1 MTTSI
6 ENTQTTVTTSTA
18 KTVIT
23 HNGLFHADEGFGVAF
38 LSLLLGS
45 EMVRVVRTRNP
56 AQIEQADVVLD
67 VGGIYDNDGLRY
79 DHHQREF
86 TEVHDGTSVKLAAC
100 GLIWRHF
107 GTCVITRLHPELDTE
122 QVKTLWQMVDETI
135 CRPVDLQ
142 DNGQGTFKTEGA
154 EAQALTISMMVSSF
168 NQQDIYSPAQDEAFM
183 RVVEI
188 LKEYVLNF
196 LRAGANK
203 LQLLKEAEEAVKAQL
218 GSRVLVL
225 DKFLPYREAVL
236 KANAE
241 EGGMFDLVTY
251 PAKGQWNIQTV
262 PVDDSPENFYSQRVS
277 LPQRLWGLTG
287 PDASKE
293 QLGDCA
299 LVFCHKTGFLAA
311 VKADTADAAR
321 KAAEAVI
328 AEAQAKA

>member
-1 MTTSI
+1 MTSI
-6 ENTQTTVTTSTA
+6 TTNTQTIVTTS
-18 KTVIT
+18 KTVVT

-38 LSLLLGS
+38 LNLLLGP
-45 EMVRVVRTRNP
+45 EMRVVRTRNP
-56 AQIEQADVVLD
+56 AQIEQADVALD
-67 VGGIYDNDGLRY
+67 VGGIYDNGKFRY
-79 DHHQREF
+79 DHHQRDF
-86 TEVHDGTSVKLAAC
+86 LDVHEGTYVKLAAC

-107 GTCVITRLHPELDTE
+107 GTCLITKFHPELDIE

-135 CRPVDLQ
+135 CRSVDLQ
-142 DNGQGTFKTEGA
+142 DNGQGTFNVEGA
-154 EAQALTISMMVSSF
+154 EAQALTITMMVSSF

-183 RVVEI
+183 KVVEI
-188 LKEYVLNF
+188 LKEYILNF

-203 LQLLKEAEEAVKAQL
+203 LQLLKEAEETVKAQL

-225 DKFLPYREAVL
+225 DKFLPYRETVL

-241 EGGMFDLVTY
+241 EGGQFDLVTY
-251 PAKGQWNIQTV
+251 PANGQWNIQTV
-262 PVDDSPENFYSQRVS
+262 PVDDSTENFYSQRVS

-293 QLGDCA
+293 SLGGSA

-311 VKADTADAAR
+311 VKADTA
-321 KAAEAVI
+321 EAVI

>member
-23 HNGLFHADEGFGVAF
+23 HNGLFHADETFGTAF

-45 EMVRVVRTRNP
+45 EVRVVRTRNP
-56 AQIEQADVVLD
+56 AQIEQAYVALD
-67 VGGIYDNDGLRY
+67 VGGVYDNAKLRY
-79 DHHQREF
+79 DHHQRDF
-86 TEVHDGTSVKLAAC
+86 LDVHEGTSIKLAAC

-107 GTCVITRLHPELDTE
+107 GTCLITKLHPELDIE
-122 QVKTLWQMVDETI
+122 QVKSLWQSVDETI

-142 DNGQGTFKTEGA
+142 DNGQGIFKIEGA
-154 EAQALTISMMVSSF
+154 EAQALTVSMMVAAF

-183 RVVEI
+183 RIVKI
-188 LKEYVLNF
+188 LKEYILNF

-203 LQLLKEAEEAVKAQL
+203 LQLLKEAEEAVEQQK
-218 GSRVLVL
+218 GNRVLVL

-236 KANAE
+236 KANS
-241 EGGMFDLVTY
+241 EGAQFDLVTY
-251 PAKGQWNIQTV
+251 PAKGQWNLQTI
-262 PVDDSPENFYSQRVS
+262 PVDDTPENFYSQRVS

-293 QLGDCA
+293 SLGGSA

-311 VKADTADAAR
+311 VKADTADDAR

>member
-1 MTTSI
+1 MTTI
-6 ENTQTTVTTSTA
+6 TTNSQSNVTTET
-18 KTVIT
+18 KTIVT
-23 HNGLFHADEGFGVAF
+23 HNGLFHADEAFGTAF

-45 EMVRVVRTRNP
+45 EEVRVVRSRNP
-56 AQIEQADVVLD
+56 AQIEQADVALD
-67 VGGIYDNDGLRY
+67 VSGIYDNGKFRY
-79 DHHQREF
+79 DHHQRDF
-86 TEVHDGTSVKLAAC
+86 LDVHEGTSIKLAAC

-107 GTCVITRLHPELDTE
+107 GTCLITKLHPELDIE
-122 QVKTLWQMVDETI
+122 QVKSLWQSVDETI
-135 CRPVDLQ
+135 CRPVDMQ
-142 DNGQGTFKTEGA
+142 DNGQCTFNVEGA

-241 EGGMFDLVTY
+241 GGQFDLVTY
-251 PAKGQWNIQTV
+251 PANGQWNIQTV
-262 PVDDSPENFYSQRVS
+262 PVDDSTENFYSQRVS

-293 QLGDCA
+293 SLGGCD

-311 VKADTADAAR
+311 VKADTAEAAR

>member
-1 MTTSI
+1 M
-6 ENTQTTVTTSTA
+6 
-18 KTVIT
+18 
-23 HNGLFHADEGFGVAF
+23 
-38 LSLLLGS
+38 
-45 EMVRVVRTRNP
+45 RVVRTRNP
-56 AQIEQADVVLD
+56 QEIEGAYVALD
-67 VGGIYDNDGLRY
+67 VGGVYDNAKLRY

-86 TEVHDGTSVKLAAC
+86 TDVHEGTSVKLAAC
-100 GLIWRHF
+100 GLIWKHF
-107 GTCVITRLHPELDTE
+107 GTCLITKFHPELDLE
-122 QVKTLWQMVDETI
+122 QVQSMWQSVDETI

-142 DNGQGTFKTEGA
+142 DNGQGTFKVEGA
-154 EAQALTISMMVSSF
+154 EAQALTVSMMVAAF

-183 RVVEI
+183 KVVEI
-188 LKEYVLNF
+188 LKEYILNF

-241 EGGMFDLVTY
+241 GGQFDLVTY
-251 PAKGQWNIQTV
+251 PANGQWNIQTV
-262 PVDDSPENFYSQRVS
+262 PVDDSTENFYSQRVS

-293 QLGDCA
+293 SLGGSA

-311 VKADTADAAR
+311 VKADTAEVAR

>member
-1 MTTSI
+1 MTTI
-6 ENTQTTVTTSTA
+6 NNTQTTVTTSTA
-18 KTVIT
+18 KTVVT

-56 AQIEQADVVLD
+56 QEIKDAYVALD
-67 VGGIYDNDGLRY
+67 VGGVYDNENLRY

-86 TEVHDGTSVKLAAC
+86 TEVHEGTSVKLAAC
-100 GLIWRHF
+100 GLIWKHF
-107 GTCVITRLHPELDTE
+107 GTCLISKYHPELDLE
-122 QVKTLWQMVDETI
+122 QVKSLWQSVDETI
-135 CRPVDLQ
+135 CRPVDMQ
-142 DNGQGTFKTEGA
+142 DNGQCTFNVEGA
-154 EAQALTISMMVSSF
+154 EAQALTITMMVSSF
-168 NQQDIYSPAQDEAFM
+168 NQQDIYSPAQDAAFL

-203 LQLLKEAEEAVKAQL
+203 LQLSKEAEEAVKAQL
-218 GSRVLVL
+218 GSKVLVL

-241 EGGMFDLVTY
+241 GQDFCLVTY
-251 PAKGQWNIQTV
+251 PAKNQWNVQTI
-262 PVDDSPENFYSQRVS
+262 PFDDSEANYYSQMVSFPKRV
-277 LPQRLWGLTG
+277 WGLTG
-287 PDASKE
+287 PEAAKE
-293 QLGDCA
+293 QLGGCP

-311 VKADTADAAR
+311 IKADSADAAR

>member
-6 ENTQTTVTTSTA
+6 VTTSKTTVTTNT
-18 KTVIT
+18 KTVVT
-23 HNGLFHADEGFGVAF
+23 HNGLFHADEAFGIAF

-45 EMVRVVRTRNP
+45 EMRVVRTRNP
-56 AQIEQADVVLD
+56 AQIEQADVALD
-67 VGGIYDNDGLRY
+67 VGGVYDNAKLRY
-79 DHHQREF
+79 DHHQRDF
-86 TEVHDGTSVKLAAC
+86 TEVHEDTSVKLAAC

-107 GTCVITRLHPELDTE
+107 GTCLITKLHPELDVE
-122 QVKTLWQMVDETI
+122 QVQSLWQTVDETV
-135 CRPVDLQ
+135 CRPVDMQ
-142 DNGQGTFKTEGA
+142 DNGQNTFKVEGA

-168 NQQDIYSPAQDEAFM
+168 NQQDIYSHAQDEAFL

-218 GSRVLVL
+218 GSKVLVL

-241 EGGMFDLVTY
+241 GQDFCLVTY
-251 PAKGQWNIQTV
+251 PAKNQWNVQTI
-262 PVDDSPENFYSQRVS
+262 PFDDSEANYYSQRVS
-277 LPQRLWGLTG
+277 FPKRVWGLTG
-287 PDASKE
+287 PEAAKE
-293 QLGDCA
+293 QLGGCP

-311 VKADTADAAR
+311 IKADSADAAR

>member
-1 MTTSI
+1 MTTI
-6 ENTQTTVTTSTA
+6 VTTNKTNVTTTA
-18 KTVIT
+18 KTIVT
-23 HNGLFHADEGFGVAF
+23 HNGLFHADEAFGTAF

-45 EMVRVVRTRNP
+45 EEVRVVRSRNP
-56 AQIEQADVVLD
+56 AQIEQADVALD
-67 VGGIYDNDGLRY
+67 VGGLYDNDGLRY
-79 DHHQREF
+79 DHHQKDF
-86 TEVHDGTSVKLAAC
+86 LDVHEGTSIKLAAC
-100 GLIWRHF
+100 GLIWRHY
-107 GTCVITRLHPELDTE
+107 GSVVITKLHPELDVE
-122 QVKTLWQMVDETI
+122 QVQSLWQMVDETI
-135 CRPVDLQ
+135 CRPVDMQ
-142 DNGQGTFKTEGA
+142 DNGQNTFKVEGA

-168 NQQDIYSPAQDEAFM
+168 NQQDIYSPAQDEAFL

-218 GSRVLVL
+218 GSKVLVL

-241 EGGMFDLVTY
+241 GAQFDLVTY

-262 PVDDSPENFYSQRVS
+262 PVDDTPENFYSQRVS
-277 LPQRLWGLTG
+277 LPERLWGLTG

-293 QLGDCA
+293 SLGGSA

>member
-1 MTTSI
+1 MTSI
-6 ENTQTTVTTSTA
+6 TTNTQTIVTTS
-18 KTVIT
+18 KTVVT

-38 LSLLLGS
+38 LNLLLGP
-45 EMVRVVRTRNP
+45 EMCVVRTRNP
-56 AQIEQADVVLD
+56 AQIEQADVALD
-67 VGGIYDNDGLRY
+67 VGGIYDNGKFRY
-79 DHHQREF
+79 DHHQRDF
-86 TEVHDGTSVKLAAC
+86 LDVHEGTSVKLAAC

-107 GTCVITRLHPELDTE
+107 GTCLITKLHPELDIE

-135 CRPVDLQ
+135 CRSVDLQ
-142 DNGQGTFKTEGA
+142 DNGQGTFNVEGA
-154 EAQALTISMMVSSF
+154 EAQALTITMMVSSF

-188 LKEYVLNF
+188 LKEYILNF
-196 LRAGANK
+196 LRSEANK

-241 EGGMFDLVTY
+241 GGQFDLVTY
-251 PAKGQWNIQTV
+251 PANGQWNIQTV
-262 PVDDSPENFYSQRVS
+262 PVDDSTENFYSQRVS

-293 QLGDCA
+293 SLGGSA

-311 VKADTADAAR
+311 VKADTAEAAR

>member
-23 HNGLFHADEGFGVAF
+23 HNGLFHADETFGTAF

-45 EMVRVVRTRNP
+45 EVRVVRTRNP
-56 AQIEQADVVLD
+56 AQIEQAYVALD
-67 VGGIYDNDGLRY
+67 VGGVYDNAMLRY
-79 DHHQREF
+79 DHHQRDF
-86 TEVHDGTSVKLAAC
+86 LDVHEGTSIKLAAC

-107 GTCVITRLHPELDTE
+107 GTCLITKLHPELDIE
-122 QVKTLWQMVDETI
+122 QVKSLWQSVDEAI

-142 DNGQGTFKTEGA
+142 DNGQGTFKVDGA
-154 EAQALTISMMVSSF
+154 EAQALTVSMMVAAF

-188 LKEYVLNF
+188 LKEYILNF
-196 LRAGANK
+196 LRSEANK

-241 EGGMFDLVTY
+241 GGQFDLVTY
-251 PAKGQWNIQTV
+251 PANGQWNIQTV
-262 PVDDSPENFYSQRVS
+262 PVDDSTENFYSQRVS

-293 QLGDCA
+293 SLGGSA

-311 VKADTADAAR
+311 VKADTAEAAR

>member
-23 HNGLFHADEGFGVAF
+23 HNGLFHADETFGTAF

-45 EMVRVVRTRNP
+45 EVRVVRTRNP
-56 AQIEQADVVLD
+56 AQIEQAYVALD
-67 VGGIYDNDGLRY
+67 VGGVYDNAKLRY
-79 DHHQREF
+79 DHHQRDF
-86 TEVHDGTSVKLAAC
+86 LDVHEGTSIKLAAC

-107 GTCVITRLHPELDTE
+107 GTCLITKLHPELDIE
-122 QVKTLWQMVDETI
+122 QVKSLWQSVDEAI

-142 DNGQGTFKTEGA
+142 DNGQGTFKVDGA
-154 EAQALTISMMVSSF
+154 EAQALTVSMMVAAF

-188 LKEYVLNF
+188 LKEYILNF
-196 LRAGANK
+196 LRSEANK

-241 EGGMFDLVTY
+241 GGQFDLVTY
-251 PAKGQWNIQTV
+251 PANGQWNIQTV
-262 PVDDSPENFYSQRVS
+262 PVDDSTENFYSQRVS
-277 LPQRLWGLTG
+277 LSQRLWGLTG

-293 QLGDCA
+293 SLGGSA

-311 VKADTADAAR
+311 VKADTAEAAR

>member
-1 MTTSI
+1 MTNSI
-6 ENTQTTVTTSTA
+6 NTNVIATT
-18 KTVIT
+18 KTIVV
-23 HNGLFHADEGFGVAF
+23 HNGLFHADEVFGVTF

-45 EMVRVVRTRNP
+45 EMRVVRTRNP

-67 VGGIYDNDGLRY
+67 VGGIYDDSKFRY
-79 DHHQREF
+79 DHHQRDF
-86 TEVHDGTSVKLAAC
+86 LDVHEGTSIKLAAC
-100 GLIWRHF
+100 GLIWRHY
-107 GTCVITRLHPELDTE
+107 GSVVITKLHPELDVE
-122 QVKTLWQMVDETI
+122 QVQSLWQMVDETI
-135 CRPVDLQ
+135 CRPVDMQ
-142 DNGQGTFKTEGA
+142 DNGQNTFKVEGA

-168 NQQDIYSPAQDEAFM
+168 NQQDIYSPAQDEAFL

-218 GSRVLVL
+218 GSKVLVL

-241 EGGMFDLVTY
+241 GAQFDLVTY

-262 PVDDSPENFYSQRVS
+262 PVDDTPENFYSQRVS
-277 LPQRLWGLTG
+277 LPERLWGLTG

-293 QLGDCA
+293 SLGGSA

>member
-1 MTTSI
+1 MTTI
-6 ENTQTTVTTSTA
+6 VTTNKTTVTTTA
-18 KTVIT
+18 KTVVT
-23 HNGLFHADEGFGVAF
+23 HNGLFHADETFGTAF

-45 EMVRVVRTRNP
+45 EVRVVRTRNP
-56 AQIEQADVVLD
+56 AQIEQAYVALD
-67 VGGIYDNDGLRY
+67 VGGVYDNAKLRY
-79 DHHQREF
+79 DHHQRDF
-86 TEVHDGTSVKLAAC
+86 LDVHEGTSIKLAAC

-107 GTCVITRLHPELDTE
+107 GTCLITKLHPELDIE
-122 QVKTLWQMVDETI
+122 QVKSLWQSVDEAI

-142 DNGQGTFKTEGA
+142 DNGQGTFKVDDA
-154 EAQALTISMMVSSF
+154 EAQALTVSMMVAAF

-188 LKEYVLNF
+188 LKEYILNF
-196 LRAGANK
+196 LRSETNK

-241 EGGMFDLVTY
+241 GGQFDLVTY
-251 PAKGQWNIQTV
+251 PANGQWNIQTV
-262 PVDDSPENFYSQRVS
+262 PVDDSTENFYSQRVS
-277 LPQRLWGLTG
+277 LSQRLWGLTG

-293 QLGDCA
+293 SLGGSA

-311 VKADTADAAR
+311 VKADTAEAAR

>member
-1 MTTSI
+1 MTTI
-6 ENTQTTVTTSTA
+6 VTTNKTNVTTTA
-18 KTVIT
+18 KTVVT

-45 EMVRVVRTRNP
+45 EVRVVRTRNP
-56 AQIEQADVVLD
+56 QVIEEAYVALD
-67 VGGIYDNDGLRY
+67 VGGEYDNAKLRY
-79 DHHQREF
+79 DHHQRKF
-86 TEVHDGTSVKLAAC
+86 TDVHEGTSVKLAAC

-107 GTCVITRLHPELDTE
+107 GTCLITKLHPELDIE
-122 QVKTLWQMVDETI
+122 QVKSLWQSVDETI

-142 DNGQGTFKTEGA
+142 DNGQGTFNVEGA
-154 EAQALTISMMVSSF
+154 EAQALTITMMVSSF

-188 LKEYVLNF
+188 LKEYILNF

-203 LQLLKEAEEAVKAQL
+203 LQLLKEAEETVKAQL

-225 DKFLPYREAVL
+225 DKFLPYRETVL

-241 EGGMFDLVTY
+241 GGQFDLVTY
-251 PAKGQWNIQTV
+251 PANGQWNIQTV
-262 PVDDSPENFYSQRVS
+262 PVDDSTENFYSQRVS

-293 QLGDCA
+293 SLGGSA

-311 VKADTADAAR
+311 VKADTAEAAR

-328 AEAQAKA
+328 AEAQANA

>member
-1 MTTSI
+1 MTTSVTT
-6 ENTQTTVTTSTA
+6 NKNTVTTAT
-18 KTVIT
+18 KTVVT

-45 EMVRVVRTRNP
+45 EEVRVVRTRNP
-56 AQIEQADVVLD
+56 AQIEQAYVALD
-67 VGGIYDNDGLRY
+67 VGGVYDNDGLRY
-79 DHHQREF
+79 DHHQRDF
-86 TEVHDGTSVKLAAC
+86 TEVHEGTSVKLAAC
-100 GLIWRHF
+100 GLIWKHF
-107 GTCVITRLHPELDTE
+107 GTCLITKYHPELDTE
-122 QVKTLWQMVDETI
+122 QVQSLWQTVDETV

-142 DNGQGTFKTEGA
+142 DNGQGIFKVEGA
-154 EAQALTISMMVSSF
+154 EAQALTVSMMVAAF

-188 LKEYVLNF
+188 LKEYILNF

-203 LQLLKEAEEAVKAQL
+203 LQLLKEAEEAVRAQL
-218 GSRVLVL
+218 GSKVLVL

-241 EGGMFDLVTY
+241 EGGQFDLVTY
-251 PAKGQWNIQTV
+251 PAKGQWNIQTI
-262 PVDDSPENFYSQRVS
+262 PVDDTPENFYSQRVS

-293 QLGDCA
+293 SLGGSA

-311 VKADTADAAR
+311 VKADTAEAAR

>member
-6 ENTQTTVTTSTA
+6 KNTQTTVTTT
-18 KTVIT
+18 KTVVT

-45 EMVRVVRTRNP
+45 EVRVIRTRNP
-56 AQIEQADVVLD
+56 AQIEQADVALD
-67 VGGIYDNDGLRY
+67 VGGVYNNAGLRY

-86 TEVHDGTSVKLAAC
+86 TDMHEGTSVKLAAC
-100 GLIWRHF
+100 GLIWKHF
-107 GTCVITRLHPELDTE
+107 GTCLISKYHPELDTE
-122 QVKTLWQMVDETI
+122 QVQSLWQSVDETI

-154 EAQALTISMMVSSF
+154 EAQALTVSMMVSSF
-168 NQQDIYSPAQDEAFM
+168 NQQDIYSPAQDAAFL

-218 GSRVLVL
+218 GSRILVL

-241 EGGMFDLVTY
+241 EGGQFDLVTY
-251 PAKGQWNIQTV
+251 PAKGQWNLQTI
-262 PVDDSPENFYSQRVS
+262 PVDDTPENFYSQRVS

-293 QLGDCA
+293 SLGGSA

-311 VKADTADAAR
+311 VKADTAEDAR

>member
-1 MTTSI
+1 MTTNNT
-6 ENTQTTVTTSTA
+6 NTQTIVTTSN
-18 KTVIT
+18 KTVVT
-23 HNGLFHADEGFGVAF
+23 HNGLFHADEAFGVAF

-45 EMVRVVRTRNP
+45 EEVRVVRTRNP
-56 AQIEQADVVLD
+56 AQIEQADVALD
-67 VGGIYDNDGLRY
+67 VGGIYDNSKFRY

-86 TEVHDGTSVKLAAC
+86 TEVHEGTSVKLAAC

-107 GTCVITRLHPELDTE
+107 GSIVITKLHPELDVE
-122 QVKTLWQMVDETI
+122 QVQTLWQSVDETI

-142 DNGQGTFKTEGA
+142 DNGQGTFKVEGA
-154 EAQALTISMMVSSF
+154 EAQALTITMMVSSF

-183 RVVEI
+183 RGVEI

-203 LQLLKEAEEAVKAQL
+203 LQLLKEAEEAVRAQL
-218 GSRVLVL
+218 GSKVLVL

-241 EGGMFDLVTY
+241 EGGQFDLVAY

-262 PVDDSPENFYSQRVS
+262 PVDDTPENFYSQRIS
-277 LPQRLWGLTG
+277 LPERLWGLTG

-293 QLGDCA
+293 SLGGSA

>member
-6 ENTQTTVTTSTA
+6 VTTNTTVTTT
-18 KTVIT
+18 KTVVT
-23 HNGLFHADEGFGVAF
+23 HNGLFHADEAFGIAF

-45 EMVRVVRTRNP
+45 EMRVVRTRNP
-56 AQIEQADVVLD
+56 AQIEQADVALD
-67 VGGIYDNDGLRY
+67 VGGVYDNAKLLY
-79 DHHQREF
+79 DHHQRDF
-86 TEVHDGTSVKLAAC
+86 TEVHEDTSVKLAAC

-107 GTCVITRLHPELDTE
+107 GTCLITKLHPELDVE
-122 QVKTLWQMVDETI
+122 QVQSLWQTVDETI
-135 CRPVDLQ
+135 CRPVDMQ
-142 DNGQGTFKTEGA
+142 DNGQNTFKVEGA

-218 GSRVLVL
+218 GSKVLVL

-241 EGGMFDLVTY
+241 GQDFCLVTY
-251 PAKGQWNIQTV
+251 PAKNQWNVQTI
-262 PVDDSPENFYSQRVS
+262 PFDDSEANYYSQRVS
-277 LPQRLWGLTG
+277 FPKRVWGLTG
-287 PDASKE
+287 PDAAKE
-293 QLGDCA
+293 QLGGCP

-311 VKADTADAAR
+311 IKADSADAAR

>member
-1 MTTSI
+1 MTTI
-6 ENTQTTVTTSTA
+6 TTNSQSNVTTAT
-18 KTVIT
+18 KTVVT

-45 EMVRVVRTRNP
+45 EEVRVVRSRNSQELED
-56 AQIEQADVVLD
+56 AYVALD
-67 VGGIYDNDGLRY
+67 VGGVYDNAKLRY

-86 TEVHDGTSVKLAAC
+86 TEVHEGTSVKLAAC

-107 GTCVITRLHPELDTE
+107 GTCLITKLHPELDIE
-122 QVKTLWQMVDETI
+122 QVQSLWQTVDETI
-135 CRPVDLQ
+135 CRPVDMQ
-142 DNGQGTFKTEGA
+142 DNGQNTFKVEGA
-154 EAQALTISMMVSSF
+154 EAQALTVSMMVAAF

-183 RVVEI
+183 MVVEI
-188 LKEYVLNF
+188 LKEYILNF
-196 LRAGANK
+196 LRSEANK

-241 EGGMFDLVTY
+241 GGQFDLVTY
-251 PAKGQWNIQTV
+251 PANGQWNIQTV
-262 PVDDSPENFYSQRVS
+262 PVDDSTENFYSQRVS

-293 QLGDCA
+293 SLGGSA

-311 VKADTADAAR
+311 VKADTAEAAR

>member
-23 HNGLFHADEGFGVAF
+23 HNGLFHADETFGTAF

-45 EMVRVVRTRNP
+45 EVRVVRTCNP
-56 AQIEQADVVLD
+56 AQIEQAYVALD
-67 VGGIYDNDGLRY
+67 VGGVYDNAKLRY
-79 DHHQREF
+79 DHHQRDF
-86 TEVHDGTSVKLAAC
+86 LDVHEGTSIKLAAC

-107 GTCVITRLHPELDTE
+107 GTCLITKLHPELDIE
-122 QVKTLWQMVDETI
+122 QVKSLWQSVDEAI

-142 DNGQGTFKTEGA
+142 DNGQGTFKVDGA
-154 EAQALTISMMVSSF
+154 EAQALTVSMMVAAF

-188 LKEYVLNF
+188 LKEYILNF
-196 LRAGANK
+196 LRSEANK

-241 EGGMFDLVTY
+241 GGQFDLVTY
-251 PAKGQWNIQTV
+251 PANGQWNIQTV
-262 PVDDSPENFYSQRVS
+262 PVDDSTENFYSQRVS

-293 QLGDCA
+293 SLGGST

-311 VKADTADAAR
+311 VKADTAEAAR

>member
-6 ENTQTTVTTSTA
+6 VTTRVTKA
-18 KTVIT
+18 TKTVVT

-45 EMVRVVRTRNP
+45 GMSVVRTRNP
-56 AQIEQADVVLD
+56 AQIEQADVALD
-67 VGGIYDNDGLRY
+67 VGGVYDNTKLRY
-79 DHHQREF
+79 DHHQKDF
-86 TEVHDGTSVKLAAC
+86 LDVHESTSIKLAAC
-100 GLIWRHF
+100 GLIWRHY
-107 GTCVITRLHPELDTE
+107 GTCLITKLHPELDVE
-122 QVKTLWQMVDETI
+122 QVKSLWQSADETI
-135 CRPVDLQ
+135 CCPVDMQ
-142 DNGQGTFKTEGA
+142 DNGQNTFKVEGA

-183 RVVEI
+183 RIVEI

-203 LQLLKEAEEAVKAQL
+203 LQLLKEAEEAVEQQK
-218 GSRVLVL
+218 GNRVLVL

-241 EGGMFDLVTY
+241 GQDFCLVTY
-251 PAKGQWNIQTV
+251 PAKNQWNVQTI
-262 PVDDSPENFYSQRVS
+262 PFDDSEANYYSQRVS
-277 LPQRLWGLTG
+277 FPKRVWGLTG
-287 PDASKE
+287 PEAAKE
-293 QLGDCA
+293 QLGGCP

-311 VKADTADAAR
+311 IKADSADAAR

-328 AEAQAKA
+328 AEAKA

>member
-1 MTTSI
+1 MTTI
-6 ENTQTTVTTSTA
+6 VTTNKTNVTTTA
-18 KTVIT
+18 KTVVT

-45 EMVRVVRTRNP
+45 EVRVVRTRNP
-56 AQIEQADVVLD
+56 QVIEEACVALD
-67 VGGIYDNDGLRY
+67 VGGEYDNAKLRY
-79 DHHQREF
+79 DHHQRDF
-86 TEVHDGTSVKLAAC
+86 TEVHEDTSVKLAAC
-100 GLIWRHF
+100 GLIWCHF
-107 GTCVITRLHPELDTE
+107 GTCLITKLHPELDIE
-122 QVKTLWQMVDETI
+122 QIQSLWQTVDETI
-135 CRPVDLQ
+135 CRPVDMQ
-142 DNGQGTFKTEGA
+142 DNGQNTFKVEGA

-168 NQQDIYSPAQDEAFM
+168 NQQDIYSPAQDEAFL

-218 GSRVLVL
+218 GSKVLVL

-241 EGGMFDLVTY
+241 GQDFCLVTY
-251 PAKGQWNIQTV
+251 PAKNQWNVQTI
-262 PVDDSPENFYSQRVS
+262 PFDDSEANYYSQRVS
-277 LPQRLWGLTG
+277 FPKRVWGLTG
-287 PDASKE
+287 PEAAKE
-293 QLGDCA
+293 QLGGCP

-311 VKADTADAAR
+311 IKADSADAAR

>member
-6 ENTQTTVTTSTA
+6 VTTNTTVTTT
-18 KTVIT
+18 KTVVT
-23 HNGLFHADEGFGVAF
+23 HNGLFHADEAFGIAF

-45 EMVRVVRTRNP
+45 EMRVVRTRNP
-56 AQIEQADVVLD
+56 AQIEQADVALD
-67 VGGIYDNDGLRY
+67 VGGVYNNAKLLY
-79 DHHQREF
+79 DHHQRDF
-86 TEVHDGTSVKLAAC
+86 TEVHEDTSVKLAAC

-107 GTCVITRLHPELDTE
+107 GTCLITKLHPELDVE
-122 QVKTLWQMVDETI
+122 QVQSLWQTVDETI
-135 CRPVDLQ
+135 CRPVDMQ
-142 DNGQGTFKTEGA
+142 DNGQNTFKVEGA

-218 GSRVLVL
+218 GSKVLVL
-225 DKFLPYREAVL
+225 DKFLPYRETVL

-241 EGGMFDLVTY
+241 EGGQFDLVTY
-251 PAKGQWNIQTV
+251 PAKGQWNIQTI
-262 PVDDSPENFYSQRVS
+262 PLDDTPENFYSQRVS

-293 QLGDCA
+293 SLGGSA

-311 VKADTADAAR
+311 VKADTAEAAR

>member
-1 MTTSI
+1 MTTI
-6 ENTQTTVTTSTA
+6 VTTNKTTITTTA
-18 KTVIT
+18 KTVVT
-23 HNGLFHADEGFGVAF
+23 HNGLFHADEAFGTAF

-45 EMVRVVRTRNP
+45 EKVRVVRSRNP
-56 AQIEQADVVLD
+56 AQIERADVALD
-67 VGGIYDNDGLRY
+67 VGGIYDNGKFRY
-79 DHHQREF
+79 DHHQRDF
-86 TEVHDGTSVKLAAC
+86 LDVHEGTSIKLAAC

-107 GTCVITRLHPELDTE
+107 GTCLITKLHPELDIE
-122 QVKTLWQMVDETI
+122 QVKTLWQSVDETI
-135 CRPVDLQ
+135 CRPVDMQ
-142 DNGQGTFKTEGA
+142 DNGQCTFKVDGA
-154 EAQALTISMMVSSF
+154 EAQALTVSMMVAAF

-188 LKEYVLNF
+188 LKEYILNF
-196 LRAGANK
+196 LRSEANK

-241 EGGMFDLVTY
+241 GGQFDLVTY
-251 PAKGQWNIQTV
+251 PANGQWNIQTV
-262 PVDDSPENFYSQRVS
+262 PVDDSTENFYSQRVS

-293 QLGDCA
+293 SLGGSA

-311 VKADTADAAR
+311 VKADTAEAAR

>member
-1 MTTSI
+1 MTTI
-6 ENTQTTVTTSTA
+6 VTTTA
-18 KTVIT
+18 KTVVT
-23 HNGLFHADEGFGVAF
+23 HNGLFHADEAFGTAF

-45 EMVRVVRTRNP
+45 EKVRVVRSRNP
-56 AQIEQADVVLD
+56 AQIEQADVALD
-67 VGGIYDNDGLRY
+67 VGGIYDNCKFRY
-79 DHHQREF
+79 DHHQRDF
-86 TEVHDGTSVKLAAC
+86 LDVHEGTSIKLAAC

-107 GTCVITRLHPELDTE
+107 GTCLITKLHPELDIE
-122 QVKTLWQMVDETI
+122 QVKTLWQSVDETI
-135 CRPVDLQ
+135 CRPVDMQ
-142 DNGQGTFKTEGA
+142 DNGQCTFKVDGA
-154 EAQALTISMMVSSF
+154 EAQALTVSMMVAAF

-188 LKEYVLNF
+188 LKEYILNF
-196 LRAGANK
+196 LRSEANK

-241 EGGMFDLVTY
+241 GGQFDLVTY
-251 PAKGQWNIQTV
+251 PANGQWNIQTV
-262 PVDDSPENFYSQRVS
+262 PVDDSTENFYSQRVS

-293 QLGDCA
+293 SLGGSA

-311 VKADTADAAR
+311 VKADTAEAAR

>member
-6 ENTQTTVTTSTA
+6 VTTNTNVTTTA
-18 KTVIT
+18 KTVVT

-38 LSLLLGS
+38 LNLLLGS
-45 EMVRVVRTRNP
+45 EMRVVRTRNP
-56 AQIEQADVVLD
+56 QEIEDAYVALD
-67 VGGIYDNDGLRY
+67 VGGVYDNDGLRY

-86 TEVHDGTSVKLAAC
+86 TEVHEGTSVKLATC

-107 GTCVITRLHPELDTE
+107 GSIVITKLHPELDVE
-122 QVKTLWQMVDETI
+122 QVQTLWQSVDETI
-135 CRPVDLQ
+135 CRPVDMQ
-142 DNGQGTFKTEGA
+142 DNGQCTFKTDGA
-154 EAQALTISMMVSSF
+154 EAQALTITMMVSSF

-188 LKEYVLNF
+188 LKEYILNF

-203 LQLLKEAEEAVKAQL
+203 LQLLKEAEETVKAQL

-225 DKFLPYREAVL
+225 DKFLPYRETVL

-241 EGGMFDLVTY
+241 EGGQFDLVTY
-251 PAKGQWNIQTV
+251 PAKGQWNIQTI
-262 PVDDSPENFYSQRVS
+262 PLDDTPENFYSQRVS
-277 LPQRLWGLTG
+277 LPKRLWGLTG

-293 QLGDCA
+293 SLGGCD

-311 VKADTADAAR
+311 VKADTAESAR

>member
-6 ENTQTTVTTSTA
+6 ENTQTTVTTTA

-23 HNGLFHADEGFGVAF
+23 HNGLFHADETFGTAF

-45 EMVRVVRTRNP
+45 EVRVVRTRNP
-56 AQIEQADVVLD
+56 AQIEQAYVALD
-67 VGGIYDNDGLRY
+67 VGGVYDNAKLRY
-79 DHHQREF
+79 DHHQRDF
-86 TEVHDGTSVKLAAC
+86 LDVHEGTSIKLAAC

-107 GTCVITRLHPELDTE
+107 GTCLITKLHPELDIE
-122 QVKTLWQMVDETI
+122 QVKSLWQSVDEAI

-142 DNGQGTFKTEGA
+142 DNGQGTFKVDGA
-154 EAQALTISMMVSSF
+154 EAQALTVSMMVVAF

-188 LKEYVLNF
+188 LKEYILNF
-196 LRAGANK
+196 LRSEANK

-241 EGGMFDLVTY
+241 GGQFDLVTY
-251 PAKGQWNIQTV
+251 PANGQWNIQTV
-262 PVDDSPENFYSQRVS
+262 PVDDSTENFYSQRVS

-293 QLGDCA
+293 SLGGSA

-311 VKADTADAAR
+311 VKADTAEAAR

>member
-1 MTTSI
+1 MTTI
-6 ENTQTTVTTSTA
+6 TTNSQSNVTTET
-18 KTVIT
+18 KTIVT
-23 HNGLFHADEGFGVAF
+23 HNGLFHADETFGTAF

-45 EMVRVVRTRNP
+45 EKVRVVRSRNP
-56 AQIEQADVVLD
+56 AQIEQADVALD
-67 VGGIYDNDGLRY
+67 VGGIYDNGKFRY
-79 DHHQREF
+79 DHHQRDF
-86 TEVHDGTSVKLAAC
+86 LDVHEGTSIKLAAC

-107 GTCVITRLHPELDTE
+107 GTCLITKLHPELDIE
-122 QVKTLWQMVDETI
+122 QVKTLWQSVDETI
-135 CRPVDLQ
+135 CRPVDMQ
-142 DNGQGTFKTEGA
+142 DNGQCTFKVDGA
-154 EAQALTISMMVSSF
+154 EAQALTVSMMVAAF
-168 NQQDIYSPAQDEAFM
+168 NQQDIYSPAQDEAYM

-188 LKEYVLNF
+188 LKEYILNF
-196 LRAGANK
+196 LRSEANK

-225 DKFLPYREAVL
+225 DKFLPYHEAVL

-241 EGGMFDLVTY
+241 GGQFDLVTY
-251 PAKGQWNIQTV
+251 PANGQWNIQTV
-262 PVDDSPENFYSQRVS
+262 PVDDSTENFYSQRVS

-293 QLGDCA
+293 SLGGSA

-311 VKADTADAAR
+311 VKADTAEAAR

>member
-1 MTTSI
+1 MTTNNT
-6 ENTQTTVTTSTA
+6 NTQTIVTTSN
-18 KTVIT
+18 KTVVT
-23 HNGLFHADEGFGVAF
+23 HNGLFHADEAFGVAF

-45 EMVRVVRTRNP
+45 EEVRVVRTRNP
-56 AQIEQADVVLD
+56 AQIEQADVALD
-67 VGGIYDNDGLRY
+67 VGGIYDNSKFRY

-86 TEVHDGTSVKLAAC
+86 TEVHEGTSVKLAAC

-107 GTCVITRLHPELDTE
+107 GSIVITKLHPELDVE
-122 QVKTLWQMVDETI
+122 QVQTLWQSVDETI

-142 DNGQGTFKTEGA
+142 DNGQGTFKVEGA
-154 EAQALTISMMVSSF
+154 EAQALTITMMVSSF
-168 NQQDIYSPAQDEAFM
+168 NQQDIYSPAQDEVFM

-203 LQLLKEAEEAVKAQL
+203 LQLLKEAEEAVRAQL
-218 GSRVLVL
+218 GSKVLVL

-241 EGGMFDLVTY
+241 EGGQFDLVAY

-262 PVDDSPENFYSQRVS
+262 PVDDTPENFYSQRIS
-277 LPQRLWGLTG
+277 LPERLWGLTG

-293 QLGDCA
+293 SLGGSA

>member
-6 ENTQTTVTTSTA
+6 VTTSKTTVTTNT
-18 KTVIT
+18 KTVVT

-38 LSLLLGS
+38 LNLLLGS
-45 EMVRVVRTRNP
+45 EMRVDRTRNP
-56 AQIEQADVVLD
+56 QEIEDAYVALD
-67 VGGIYDNDGLRY
+67 VGGVYDNDGLRY

-86 TEVHDGTSVKLAAC
+86 TELHEGTSVKLAAC

-107 GTCVITRLHPELDTE
+107 GTCLITKLHPELDIE
-122 QVKTLWQMVDETI
+122 QVQTLWQSVDETI
-135 CRPVDLQ
+135 CRPVDMQ
-142 DNGQGTFKTEGA
+142 DNGQCTFKTDGA
-154 EAQALTISMMVSSF
+154 EAQALTITMMVSSF
-168 NQQDIYSPAQDEAFM
+168 NQQDIYSPAQDEAFL

-225 DKFLPYREAVL
+225 NKFLPYREIVL

-241 EGGMFDLVTY
+241 EGGQFDLVTY

-262 PVDDSPENFYSQRVS
+262 SVDDTPENFYSQRVS
-277 LPQRLWGLTG
+277 LPERLWGLTG
-287 PDASKE
+287 PNASKE
-293 QLGDCA
+293 SLGGSA

-311 VKADTADAAR
+311 VKAETAEAAR

>member
-23 HNGLFHADEGFGVAF
+23 HNGLFHADETFGTAF

-45 EMVRVVRTRNP
+45 EVRVVRTRNP
-56 AQIEQADVVLD
+56 AQIEQAYVALD
-67 VGGIYDNDGLRY
+67 VGGVYDNAKLRY
-79 DHHQREF
+79 DHHQRDF
-86 TEVHDGTSVKLAAC
+86 LDVHEGTSIKLAAC

-107 GTCVITRLHPELDTE
+107 GTCLITKLHPELDIE
-122 QVKTLWQMVDETI
+122 QVKSLWQSVDEAI

-142 DNGQGTFKTEGA
+142 DNGQGTFKVDGA
-154 EAQALTISMMVSSF
+154 EAQALTVSMMVAAF

-188 LKEYVLNF
+188 LKEYILNF
-196 LRAGANK
+196 LRSEANK

-241 EGGMFDLVTY
+241 GGQFDLVTY
-251 PAKGQWNIQTV
+251 PANGQWNIQTV
-262 PVDDSPENFYSQRVS
+262 PVDDSTENFYSQRVS

-287 PDASKE
+287 PDVSKE
-293 QLGDCA
+293 SLGGSA

-311 VKADTADAAR
+311 VKADTAEAAR

>member
-1 MTTSI
+1 MTI
-6 ENTQTTVTTSTA
+6 INNTQTNVTTST
-18 KTVIT
+18 KTVVT
-23 HNGLFHADEGFGVAF
+23 HNGLFHADEAFGIAF

-45 EMVRVVRTRNP
+45 EMRVVRTRNP
-56 AQIEQADVVLD
+56 AQIEQADVALD
-67 VGGIYDNDGLRY
+67 VGGVYNSDGLRY
-79 DHHQREF
+79 DHHQRWF
-86 TEVHDGTSVKLAAC
+86 TEVHEGTSVKLAAC
-100 GLIWRHF
+100 GLIWKHF
-107 GTCVITRLHPELDTE
+107 GTCLISKYHPELDLE
-122 QVKTLWQMVDETI
+122 QVKSLWQSVDETI
-135 CRPVDLQ
+135 CCPVDMQ
-142 DNGQGTFKTEGA
+142 DNGQNTFKVEGA

-203 LQLLKEAEEAVKAQL
+203 LQLLKEAEEAVRAQL
-218 GSRVLVL
+218 GSKVLVL

-241 EGGMFDLVTY
+241 EGGLFDLVTY

-262 PVDDSPENFYSQRVS
+262 PVDDTTENFYSQRVS
-277 LPQRLWGLTG
+277 LPERLWGLTG
-287 PDASKE
+287 PDALKE
-293 QLGDCA
+293 SLGGSV

-311 VKADTADAAR
+311 VKADTADDAR

-328 AEAQAKA
+328 AEAQVKA

>member
-1 MTTSI
+1 MTTI
-6 ENTQTTVTTSTA
+6 TTNTQTTVTTNT
-18 KTVIT
+18 KTVVT
-23 HNGLFHADEGFGVAF
+23 HNGLFHADESFGVAF

-45 EMVRVVRTRNP
+45 EVRVVRTRNP
-56 AQIEQADVVLD
+56 AQIEQADVALD
-67 VGGIYDNDGLRY
+67 VGGIYDNGKFRY
-79 DHHQREF
+79 DHHQRDF
-86 TEVHDGTSVKLAAC
+86 LDVHEGTSIKLAAC

-107 GTCVITRLHPELDTE
+107 GTCLITKLHPELDIE
-122 QVKTLWQMVDETI
+122 QVKSLWQSVDETI
-135 CRPVDLQ
+135 CRPVDMQ
-142 DNGQGTFKTEGA
+142 DNGQCTFNVEGA
-154 EAQALTISMMVSSF
+154 EAQALTITMMVSSF

-188 LKEYVLNF
+188 LKEYILNF

-203 LQLLKEAEEAVKAQL
+203 LQLLKEAEETVKAQL

-225 DKFLPYREAVL
+225 DKFLPYRETVL

-241 EGGMFDLVTY
+241 EGGQFDLVTY
-251 PAKGQWNIQTV
+251 PAKGQWNIQTI
-262 PVDDSPENFYSQRVS
+262 PLDDTPENFYSQRVS

-293 QLGDCA
+293 SLGGCD

-311 VKADTADAAR
+311 VKADTAEAAR

>member
-1 MTTSI
+1 MTTI
-6 ENTQTTVTTSTA
+6 VTTNKTTVTTTA
-18 KTVIT
+18 KTVVT
-23 HNGLFHADEGFGVAF
+23 HNGLFHADEAFGTAF

-45 EMVRVVRTRNP
+45 EKVRVVRSRNP
-56 AQIEQADVVLD
+56 AQIEQADVALD
-67 VGGIYDNDGLRY
+67 VGGIYDNGKFRY
-79 DHHQREF
+79 DHHQRDF
-86 TEVHDGTSVKLAAC
+86 LDVHEGTSIKLAAC

-107 GTCVITRLHPELDTE
+107 GTCLITKLHPELDIE
-122 QVKTLWQMVDETI
+122 QVKTLWQSVDETI
-135 CRPVDLQ
+135 CRPVDMQ
-142 DNGQGTFKTEGA
+142 DNGQCTFKVDGA
-154 EAQALTISMMVSSF
+154 EAQALTVSMMVAAF
-168 NQQDIYSPAQDEAFM
+168 NLQDIYSPAQDEAYM

-188 LKEYVLNF
+188 LKEYILNF
-196 LRAGANK
+196 LRSEANK

-225 DKFLPYREAVL
+225 DKFLPYHEAVL

-241 EGGMFDLVTY
+241 GGQFDLVTY
-251 PAKGQWNIQTV
+251 PANGQWNIQTV
-262 PVDDSPENFYSQRVS
+262 PVDDSTENFYSQRVS

-293 QLGDCA
+293 SLGGSA

-311 VKADTADAAR
+311 VKADTAEAAR

>member
-1 MTTSI
+1 MTTI
-6 ENTQTTVTTSTA
+6 TTNSQSNVTTAT
-18 KTVIT
+18 KTVVT

-45 EMVRVVRTRNP
+45 EEVRVVRSRNS
-56 AQIEQADVVLD
+56 AQIEQADVALD
-67 VGGIYDNDGLRY
+67 VGGIYDNGKFRY

-86 TEVHDGTSVKLAAC
+86 TDVHEGTSVKLAAC

-107 GTCVITRLHPELDTE
+107 GTCLITKLHPELDIE
-122 QVKTLWQMVDETI
+122 QVQSLWQTVDETI
-135 CRPVDLQ
+135 CRPVDMQ
-142 DNGQGTFKTEGA
+142 DNGQNTFKVEGA
-154 EAQALTISMMVSSF
+154 EAQALTVSMMVAAF

-188 LKEYVLNF
+188 LKEYILNF
-196 LRAGANK
+196 LRSEANK

-241 EGGMFDLVTY
+241 GGQFDLVTY
-251 PAKGQWNIQTV
+251 PANEQWNIQTV
-262 PVDDSPENFYSQRVS
+262 PVDDSTENFYSQRVS

-293 QLGDCA
+293 SLGGSA

-311 VKADTADAAR
+311 VKADTAEAAR

>member
-6 ENTQTTVTTSTA
+6 VTTNTNVTTTA
-18 KTVIT
+18 KTVVT

-38 LSLLLGS
+38 LNLLLGS
-45 EMVRVVRTRNP
+45 EMRVVRTRNP
-56 AQIEQADVVLD
+56 QEIEDAYVALD
-67 VGGIYDNDGLRY
+67 VGGVYDNDGLRY

-86 TEVHDGTSVKLAAC
+86 TEVHEGTSVKLAAC

-107 GTCVITRLHPELDTE
+107 GSIVITKLHPELDVE
-122 QVKTLWQMVDETI
+122 QVQTLWQSVDETI
-135 CRPVDLQ
+135 CRPVDMQ
-142 DNGQGTFKTEGA
+142 DNGQCTFKTDGA
-154 EAQALTISMMVSSF
+154 EAQALTITMMVSSF

-183 RVVEI
+183 RIVEI
-188 LKEYVLNF
+188 LKEYILNF

-203 LQLLKEAEEAVKAQL
+203 LQLLKEAEETVKAQL

-225 DKFLPYREAVL
+225 DKFLPYRETVL

-241 EGGMFDLVTY
+241 EGGQFDLVTY
-251 PAKGQWNIQTV
+251 PAKGQWNIQTI
-262 PVDDSPENFYSQRVS
+262 PLDDTPENFYSQRVS
-277 LPQRLWGLTG
+277 LPKRLWGLTG

-293 QLGDCA
+293 SLGGCD

-311 VKADTADAAR
+311 VKADTAESAR